1 MVIFPFGYRA
11 ICTEPFPTFYLYT
24 VEQYLP
30 ILIFALVAAAFPVVT
45 LIVARVVRP
54 HKPDPVKLSSY
65 ECGVESEGEVRDRY
79 SVRYYLIA
87 VLFVIFDVEVI
98 FMFPWAVRFK
108 QLALLGFVTMAT
120 FLGILLL
127 GYYYAW
133 RKGALEWV

>member
-1 MVIFPFGYRA
+1 MVVFPFGCCV
-11 ICTEPFPTFYLYT
+11 ICAQPFPTFYLYIM
-24 VEQYLP
+24 EQYLP
-30 ILIFALVAAAFPVVT
+30 ILIFVLVAAAFPVVT
-45 LIVARVVRP
+45 LVVARVIRP

-65 ECGVESEGEVRDRY
+65 ECGLESVGEVRDRT

-108 QLALLGFVTMAT
+108 QLALLGFVSMAT